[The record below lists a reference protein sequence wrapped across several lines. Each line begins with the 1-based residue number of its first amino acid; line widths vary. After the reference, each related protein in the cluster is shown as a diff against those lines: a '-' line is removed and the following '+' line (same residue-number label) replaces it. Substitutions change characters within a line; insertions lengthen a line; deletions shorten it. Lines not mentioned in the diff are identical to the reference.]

1 MGRMT
6 TTAADQA
13 PGSSS
18 ASTPTPTGTV
28 PSGVGPGVAPGVAP
42 EPPDENVWLEDIYGE
57 DPLAWVRE
65 QNARTED
72 LLEDAEY
79 AVLEGRILEVL
90 DSTDRIAMVG
100 KRGDWY
106 YNFWKDRANPKG
118 LWRRTTWES
127 YLTDS
132 PEWDVLLDVDALA
145 AAEGVEWVFHGATFL
160 RPETGAPYRQALV
173 ALSPDGGDANR
184 YREFDVDTRTFV
196 DPAAGGFD
204 LPTAKGNVSWLDAD
218 TLLVASTAE
227 DLPRTASGYARTAVT
242 LRRGEALGA
251 ASPLFEVPEAHM
263 MAVVAHDST
272 PGFERTFAVD
282 YVDFYNRSTFVR
294 SADTWVEIEA
304 PTDVNLSAHR
314 EWLLFRPQQD
324 WALDGETYPAGSLL
338 AAKFDDYLAGSRDL
352 LVLFSPDAHT
362 SLQSWS
368 WTRNFLLLNLLRDV
382 SSEIRVLDPSMPA
395 SSAPAVAAGGAV
407 TDSASGAWASS
418 LLDACPPLHD
428 VNAYAVDDE
437 DEGPADG
444 GAGDDFW
451 LVATGFTTPS
461 TLMRG
466 TLERAAPGS
475 AAEVSTAAVS
485 TGVVSRH
492 AQVKASPSF
501 FNEADYE
508 VEQHFAV
515 SADGTRVPYF
525 QVAARGLVLDGQNPT
540 QLSGYGGFEVSRT
553 PAYSG
558 TVGRAWLER
567 RTAVTGDAGE
577 PQHSRGG
584 VYVVANIRGG
594 GEYGP
599 GWHRA
604 ALKENRHR
612 AFEDFAA
619 VARDLVSRGVTSRER
634 LGCVGGSNGGLLVGN
649 MLTSYPELFGAV
661 SCGVPL
667 LDMRR
672 YTKLSAGH
680 SWIAEY
686 GDPDVPE
693 EWEYIRTFSPYHL
706 LRDGVEY
713 PETFIWTATSDD
725 RVGPV
730 QARKMAARMEAMGIR
745 NVWFHESLE
754 GGHAGASDNRQA
766 AALQARSQ
774 HFLWRALAGG

>member
-1 MGRMT
+1 MT
-6 TTAADQA
+6 TTAADSA
-13 PGSSS
+13 PGT
-18 ASTPTPTGTV
+18 TPPAT
-28 PSGVGPGVAPGVAP
+28 AP
-42 EPPDENVWLEDIYGE
+42 EPTDENIWLEEIYGE
-57 DPLAWVRE
+57 EQLAWVRE

-72 LLEDAEY
+72 LLEDPDY
-79 AVLEGRILEVL
+79 AALEGSILEVL

-106 YNFWKDRANPKG
+106 YNFWKDQANPKG

-127 YLTDS
+127 YCSDS
-132 PEWDVLLDVDALA
+132 PEWDVLLDMDALA

-160 RPETGAPYRQALV
+160 RPADGEPHRHALL

-184 YREFDVDTRTFV
+184 YREYDVEARGFV
-196 DPAAGGFD
+196 APADGGFD
-204 LPTAKGNVSWLDAD
+204 LPTAKGNVSWLDQD

-227 DLPRTASGYARTAVT
+227 GLPRTASSYARTAVT
-242 LRRGEALGA
+242 LRRGEPLATAPL
-251 ASPLFEVPEAHM
+251 LFEVPENHM
-263 MAVVAHDST
+263 LAVVAHDST

-282 YVDFYNRSTFVR
+282 YIDFFNQRTSVLQDG
-294 SADTWVEIEA
+294 SWVEIDV
-304 PTDVNLSAHR
+304 PTDVNISAHR
-314 EWLLFRPQQD
+314 EWLLFRPRQD
-324 WALDGETYPAGSLL
+324 WTVDGTTFLSGALL
-338 AAKFDDYLAGSRDL
+338 AARFDDYLAGSRDL
-352 LVLFSPDAHT
+352 SVLFTPDAHT

-382 SSEIRVLDPSMPA
+382 SSEIRVLDPA
-395 SSAPAVAAGGAV
+395 APATGEP
-407 TDSASGAWASS
+407 GAWASS

-437 DEGPADG
+437 DENPSDG

-466 TLERAAPGS
+466 TLERAAAASSGVSSS
-475 AAEVSTAAVS
+475 AGTA
-485 TGVVSRH
+485 GVVSSH
-492 AQVKASPSF
+492 TVVKASPSF
-501 FNEADYE
+501 FDDSRYE
-508 VEQHFAV
+508 VQQHFAV

-525 QVAARGLVLDGQNPT
+525 QVASRDLVLDGQNPT

-567 RTAVTGDAGE
+567 RTGGTSGE
-577 PQHSRGG
+577 ASGAPGAAAHSRGG

-604 ALKENRHR
+604 ALQENRHR
-612 AFEDFAA
+612 AYEDFAA
-619 VARDLVSRGVTSRER
+619 VARHLISRGVTSRER

-649 MLTSYPELFGAV
+649 MLTTYPELFGAV

-672 YTKLSAGH
+672 YTRLSAGH

-693 EWEYIRTFSPYHL
+693 QWEYIRTFSPYHL

-730 QARKMAARMEAMGIR
+730 QARKMAARMLAMGIP
-745 NVWFHESLE
+745 NVWYHEALE

-774 HFLWRALAGG
+774 HFLWRTLAGGAS

>member
-1 MGRMT
+1 MT
-6 TTAADQA
+6 TTAADPTPA
-13 PGSSS
+13 PGSGSP
-18 ASTPTPTGTV
+18 ASPAT
-28 PSGVGPGVAPGVAP
+28 AP
-42 EPPDENVWLEDIYGE
+42 EPTDENVWLEEIHGE
-57 DPLAWVRE
+57 QQLAWVRE

-72 LLEDAEY
+72 LLEDADY
-79 AVLEGRILEVL
+79 AGLEGSILEVL
-90 DSTDRIAMVG
+90 DSTDRIAMVA

-106 YNFWKDRANPKG
+106 YNFWKDQQNPKG

-127 YLTDS
+127 YRSDA

-145 AAEGVEWVFHGATFL
+145 AAEGVEWVFHGADFL
-160 RPETGAPYRQALV
+160 RPPAGEPHRLALL

-184 YREFDVDTRTFV
+184 YREFDVETRTFV
-196 DPAAGGFD
+196 DASDGGFD

-218 TLLVASTAE
+218 TLLVASTAAG
-227 DLPRTASGYARTAVT
+227 LPRTASSYARTAVT
-242 LRRGEALGA
+242 LRRGESLSHA
-251 ASPLFEVPEAHM
+251 PRLFDVAEDHM

-282 YVDFYNRSTFVR
+282 YIDFFNRSTFFLQDG
-294 SADTWVEIEA
+294 SWVEIDA

-314 EWLLFRPQQD
+314 EWLLFRPQRD
-324 WALDGETYPAGSLL
+324 WAVNGTTYPAGSLL
-338 AAKFDDYLAGSRDL
+338 AAGFEEYLTGARDFS
-352 LVLFSPDAHT
+352 VLFTPHTNT

-382 SSEIRVLDPSMPA
+382 SSEIRVLDPSRP
-395 SSAPAVAAGGAV
+395 G
-407 TDSASGAWASS
+407 DASGAWASS

-428 VNAYAVDDE
+428 VTAYAVDDE
-437 DEGPADG
+437 DETSADG

-466 TLERAAPGS
+466 SLGRVPAHEGS
-475 AAEVSTAAVS
+475 AGTA
-485 TGVVSRH
+485 GVVSSH
-492 AQVKASPSF
+492 AEVKASPSF
-501 FNEADYE
+501 FNDGQYE
-508 VEQHFAV
+508 VQQHFAV
-515 SADGTRVPYF
+515 SADGTRIPYF
-525 QVAARGLVLDGQNPT
+525 QVASRDLVLDGQNPT

-567 RTAVTGDAGE
+567 RTADAAGTPGE
-577 PQHSRGG
+577 GPHSRGG

-599 GWHRA
+599 AWHRA

-612 AFEDFAA
+612 AYEDFAA
-619 VARDLVSRGVTSRER
+619 VARHLISRGVTSRER

-649 MLTSYPELFGAV
+649 MLTQYPELFGAV

-693 EWEYIRTFSPYHL
+693 QWDFIRTFSPYHL
-706 LRDGVEY
+706 LKDGVEY

-730 QARKMAARMEAMGIR
+730 QARKMAARMQAMGIP
-745 NVWFHESLE
+745 NVWYHEALE

-774 HFLWRALAGG
+774 HFLWRTLAGGAA

>member
-1 MGRMT
+1 MT
-6 TTAADQA
+6 TTAADSA
-13 PGSSS
+13 PGTNPP
-18 ASTPTPTGTV
+18 AT
-28 PSGVGPGVAPGVAP
+28 AP
-42 EPPDENVWLEDIYGE
+42 EPTDENIWLEQIYGE
-57 DPLAWVRE
+57 EQLAWVRE

-72 LLEDAEY
+72 LLEDADY
-79 AVLEGRILEVL
+79 AALEGSILEVL

-106 YNFWKDRANPKG
+106 YNFWKDQANPKG

-127 YLTDS
+127 YCTDA

-160 RPETGAPYRQALV
+160 RPAEGEPHRHALL

-184 YREFDVDTRTFV
+184 YREYDVEARGFV
-196 DPAAGGFD
+196 APADGGFD
-204 LPTAKGNVSWLDAD
+204 LPTAKGNVSWLDQD

-227 DLPRTASGYARTAVT
+227 GLPRTASSYARTAVT
-242 LRRGEALGA
+242 LRRGEPLATAPL
-251 ASPLFEVPEAHM
+251 LFEVPENHM
-263 MAVVAHDST
+263 LAVVAHDST

-282 YVDFYNRSTFVR
+282 YIDFFNQRTSVLR
-294 SADTWVEIEA
+294 EGSWVEIDV
-304 PTDVNLSAHR
+304 PTDVNISAHR
-314 EWLLFRPQQD
+314 EWLLFRPRQD
-324 WALDGETYPAGSLL
+324 WTVDGTIFPSGALL
-338 AAKFDDYLAGSRDL
+338 AARFDDYLSGSRDL
-352 LVLFSPDAHT
+352 SVLFTPDAHT

-382 SSEIRVLDPSMPA
+382 SSEIRVLDPA
-395 SSAPAVAAGGAV
+395 APATGEP
-407 TDSASGAWASS
+407 GAWASS

-437 DEGPADG
+437 DENPSDG

-466 TLERAAPGS
+466 TLERAAAASSGDSSS
-475 AAEVSTAAVS
+475 AGTA
-485 TGVVSRH
+485 GVVSSH
-492 AQVKASPSF
+492 AVVKASPSF
-501 FNEADYE
+501 FDDSRYE
-508 VEQHFAV
+508 VQQHFAV

-525 QVAARGLVLDGQNPT
+525 QVASRDLVLDGQNPT

-567 RTAVTGDAGE
+567 RTASPGAAAN
-577 PQHSRGG
+577 SRGG

-604 ALKENRHR
+604 ALQENRHR

-619 VARDLVSRGVTSRER
+619 VARHLISRGVTSRER

-672 YTKLSAGH
+672 YTRLSAGH

-693 EWEYIRTFSPYHL
+693 QWEYIRTFSPYHL

-730 QARKMAARMEAMGIR
+730 QARKMAARMLAMGIP
-745 NVWFHESLE
+745 NVWYHEALE

-774 HFLWRALAGG
+774 HFLWRTLAGDAS

>member
-1 MGRMT
+1 MT
-6 TTAADQA
+6 TTAADSA
-13 PGSSS
+13 PGT
-18 ASTPTPTGTV
+18 TPPAT
-28 PSGVGPGVAPGVAP
+28 AP
-42 EPPDENVWLEDIYGE
+42 EPTDENIWLEEIYGE
-57 DPLAWVRE
+57 EQLAWVRE

-72 LLEDAEY
+72 LLEDADY
-79 AVLEGRILEVL
+79 AALEGSILEVL
-90 DSTDRIAMVG
+90 DSTDRIAMVA

-106 YNFWKDRANPKG
+106 YNFWKDQANPKG

-127 YLTDS
+127 YCSDS

-160 RPETGAPYRQALV
+160 RPADGEPHRHALL

-184 YREFDVDTRTFV
+184 YREYDVDARGFV
-196 DPAAGGFD
+196 SPADGGFD
-204 LPTAKGNVSWLDAD
+204 LPTAKGNVSWLDRD

-227 DLPRTASGYARTAVT
+227 GLPRTASSYARTAVT
-242 LRRGEALGA
+242 LRRGEPLATAPL
-251 ASPLFEVPEAHM
+251 LFEVPENHM
-263 MAVVAHDST
+263 LAVVAHDST

-282 YVDFYNRSTFVR
+282 YIDFFNQRTSVLR
-294 SADTWVEIEA
+294 DGSWVEIDV
-304 PTDVNLSAHR
+304 PTDVNISAHR
-314 EWLLFRPQQD
+314 EWLLFRPRQD
-324 WALDGETYPAGSLL
+324 WTVNATTFPSGSLL
-338 AAKFDDYLAGSRDL
+338 AARFDDYLAGSRDL
-352 LVLFSPDAHT
+352 SVLFTRDAHT

-382 SSEIRVLDPSMPA
+382 SSEIRVLDPA
-395 SSAPAVAAGGAV
+395 APATGEP
-407 TDSASGAWASS
+407 GAWASS

-437 DEGPADG
+437 DENPSDG

-466 TLERAAPGS
+466 TLERAAAASGGVSVS
-475 AAEVSTAAVS
+475 AGTA
-485 TGVVSRH
+485 GVVSSH
-492 AQVKASPSF
+492 TVVKESPSF
-501 FNEADYE
+501 FDDSRYE
-508 VEQHFAV
+508 VQQHFAV

-525 QVAARGLVLDGQNPT
+525 QVASRDLVLDGQNPT

-567 RTAVTGDAGE
+567 RTGGTSGGASGAPGE
-577 PQHSRGG
+577 AAHSRGG

-604 ALKENRHR
+604 ALQENRHR
-612 AFEDFAA
+612 AYEDFAA
-619 VARDLVSRGVTSRER
+619 VARHLISRGVTSRER

-672 YTKLSAGH
+672 YTRLSAGH

-693 EWEYIRTFSPYHL
+693 QWEYIRTFSPYHL

-730 QARKMAARMEAMGIR
+730 QARKMAARMLAMGIP
-745 NVWFHESLE
+745 NVWYHEALE

-774 HFLWRALAGG
+774 HFLWRTLAGDAS